1 MTAKELIEKLS
12 KFDTDK
18 DIRININILDEC
30 YGVDCMGA
38 LEFENNV
45 TLFSAKI
52 EEREV

>member
-18 DIRININILDEC
+18 DIRIVINIGNEC
-30 YGVDCMGA
+30 YRTKCIGA
-38 LEFENNV
+38 LEFENNI

-52 EEREV
+52 EER